1 MTKAQKEKRNA
12 LNSTIFLIIIAVIVG
27 SAIVNIVNPKPQ
39 QIIVQST
46 PAQESKVSN
55 NPYTSDFPPFVQYF
69 RHYQVKYIMV
79 GDRWTIASVSLDDEY
94 QYILNVSCDGLDN
107 NDEGQNCILIG
118 TDQIKEF
125 FERLIEIEH
134 STI

>member
-12 LNSTIFLIIIAVIVG
+12 LNGTIFLIIIAVIVA
-27 SAIVNIVNPKPQ
+27 SAIVNVINPKAQ

-46 PAQESKVSN
+46 PVQESKVSD
-55 NPYTSDFPPFVQYF
+55 NPYTEDFPPFVQYF

-94 QYILNVSCDGLDN
+94 QYILNISCDGMDN
-107 NDEGQNCILIG
+107 NDEAQNCVLIG
-118 TDQIKEF
+118 TDVIKDF
-125 FERLIEIEH
+125 FDRLIEIEH